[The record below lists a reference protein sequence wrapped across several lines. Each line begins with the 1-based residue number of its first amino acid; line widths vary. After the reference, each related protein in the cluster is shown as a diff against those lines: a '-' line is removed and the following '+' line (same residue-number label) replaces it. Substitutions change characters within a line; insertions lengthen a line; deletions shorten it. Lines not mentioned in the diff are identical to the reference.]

1 MPCCIP
7 IWFVCL
13 FHVGCASCKAFSRA
27 AFVHYACLHI
37 VALRCKYLDESSP
50 DVGAGMPE
58 VVLGE
63 RGSGHPSAQIN
74 TVNSEHVNYF
84 CLCSQSQQPCS
95 AHCPA
100 ITHLK
105 INFIINLDRE
115 NKMVMVLSFKCGF

>member
-13 FHVGCASCKAFSRA
+13 FHVGCASCKAYSWA
-27 AFVHYACLHI
+27 PFVHYAYLHI
-37 VALRCKYLDESSP
+37 VALRWKYLDESSP
-50 DVGAGMPE
+50 DVGVRMPG
-58 VVLGE
+58 VGLGKW
-63 RGSGHPSAQIN
+63 RSGHPSAQIN
-74 TVNSEHVNYF
+74 AVSFEHVNYF
-84 CLCSQSQQPCS
+84 CLCGQSQQPRR

-115 NKMVMVLSFKCGF
+115 NKTVMVLSFKCGF